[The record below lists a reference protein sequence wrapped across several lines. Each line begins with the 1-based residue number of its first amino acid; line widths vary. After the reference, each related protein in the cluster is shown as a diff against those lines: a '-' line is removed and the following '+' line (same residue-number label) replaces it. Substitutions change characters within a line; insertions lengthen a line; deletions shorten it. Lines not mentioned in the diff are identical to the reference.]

1 MCASVFCAGVLLL
14 PLVSHAAEDN
24 KSRLKDIQQS
34 IAEKEKAVKQQ
45 QQQRSSLQDQLRQ
58 QEKTIAQASRQL
70 RDTQARSAGWAK
82 TSPA

>member
-14 PLVSHAAEDN
+14 PLAGQAAEDN
-24 KSRLKDIQQS
+24 KSQLKDIQQS

-58 QEKTIAQASRQL
+58 QEKTSPKPAASCATPR
-70 RDTQARSAGWAK
+70 ARSPSWAK
-82 TSPA
+82 TFPA

>member
-14 PLVSHAAEDN
+14 PLAGQAAEDN
-24 KSRLKDIQQS
+24 KSQLKDIQQS

-58 QEKTIAQASRQL
+58 QEKHRLPAASCATPR
-70 RDTQARSAGWAK
+70 ARPPSWAK
-82 TSPA
+82 TFPA

>member
-14 PLVSHAAEDN
+14 PLAGQAAEDN
-24 KSRLKDIQQS
+24 KSQLKDIQQS

-70 RDTQARSAGWAK
+70 RDTQARSPSWAK
-82 TSPA
+82 TFPA